1 MAEPSELSDL
11 QRDIHMQGF
20 GEQATKSLS
29 GQIISALRGLF
40 VQQSGIIPSVG
51 TTGPTLVIVLSAMCF
66 LASLALGAALIVNR
80 TTDTWTSDLTGVLT
94 VQIKPQPGVAVEDQ
108 IEAALT
114 VLHSTVG
121 IQSATALSR
130 KDTAGLLEPWLGE
143 GNITQDLPLPRLIDV
158 VLEPE
163 VQLDTAALAAR
174 LNSVAPGIVLDT
186 HRQWLEQLLSTAQAA
201 KWLAFAILALVAGTT
216 IAIAIFATRSGLSA
230 NHGVVEVLHLI
241 GAHDR
246 FIATEIQTHFLWLG
260 LRGGIFGFGAAALTF
275 LALSTLQ
282 NTQSDLLLPIPSLA
296 PWQYLWLACVPV
308 SLLLTVTTTAHVTVL
323 RTLGKMV

>member
-1 MAEPSELSDL
+1 
-11 QRDIHMQGF
+11 MQGF

-114 VLHSTVG
+114 VLNSTVG
-121 IQSATALSR
+121 VQSATALSR

-158 VLEPE
+158 VLAPE

-308 SLLLTVTTTAHVTVL
+308 HVTVL

>member
-1 MAEPSELSDL
+1 VAEPSELSDL
-11 QRDIHMQGF
+11 QSDIHMQGF

-114 VLHSTVG
+114 VLNSTVG
-121 IQSATALSR
+121 VQSATALSR

-158 VLEPE
+158 VLAPE

-186 HRQWLEQLLSTAQAA
+186 HRQWLEQLLST
-201 KWLAFAILALVAGTT
+201 
-216 IAIAIFATRSGLSA
+216 AIAIFATRSGLSA

>member
-1 MAEPSELSDL
+1 MAEPMEMLDVQTDDPLEPS
-11 QRDIHMQGF
+11 
-20 GEQATKSLS
+20 TKSL
-29 GQIISALRGLF
+29 GAQIASAFRGLF

-94 VQIKPQPGVAVEDQ
+94 VQIKPQSGVEIQDQ
-108 IEAALT
+108 IDAALT
-114 VLHSTVG
+114 VLKSTKGV
-121 IQSATALSR
+121 QSAQALSR
-130 KDTAGLLEPWLGE
+130 KDTASLLEPWLGE
-143 GNITQDLPLPRLIDV
+143 GNITHDLPLPRLIDV
-158 VLEPE
+158 VLDPE
-163 VQLDTAALAAR
+163 FQLDTAALAAR

-186 HRQWLEQLLSTAQAA
+186 HRQWLDQLLSTAQAA

-216 IAIAIFATRSGLSA
+216 IAIAIFATRAGLST

-260 LRGGIFGFGAAALTF
+260 LRGGILGFVAA
-275 LALSTLQ
+275 
-282 NTQSDLLLPIPSLA
+282 
-296 PWQYLWLACVPV
+296 
-308 SLLLTVTTTAHVTVL
+308 
-323 RTLGKMV
+323 